1 MERRKMFKKILFK
14 FLPIF
19 FITFWFSPSFSQ
31 DINLIKNNFIIFLEK
46 EFLANNV
53 LTSNNPDR
61 YSFNISDINDS
72 KYFVTFDLLNKYISQ
87 DWFLV
92 PTLKIVS
99 QLDNK
104 TYAFSRSL
112 AFEKKSN
119 ILEIESISKMLVN
132 SSLEQMKINGISFI
146 VSDKQY
152 IDKKE
157 KKIVVSINYFNS
169 CESSKIIEVME
180 KEFPGF
186 IHMETQGFNSPSKTQ
201 LAYFTSSTKY
211 KIKKWLDLTI
221 NDFGFKSDDFFIK
234 IYQSKIDINKINRSK
249 FFYICE

>member
-1 MERRKMFKKILFK
+1 M
-14 FLPIF
+14 
-19 FITFWFSPSFSQ
+19 
-31 DINLIKNNFIIFLEK
+31 
-46 EFLANNV
+46 
-53 LTSNNPDR
+53 
-61 YSFNISDINDS
+61 
-72 KYFVTFDLLNKYISQ
+72 
-87 DWFLV
+87 

-132 SSLEQMKINGISFI
+132 SSLEQMKINGISFV

-234 IYQSKIDINKINRSK
+234 IYQSKIDINKMNRSK